1 MKRNLRKKARN
12 QLHRKMAK
20 TKKIDYIFAVG
31 RRKES
36 SARVRLYRGKA
47 ENTVNG
53 MTAAKY
59 FPGEL
64 AAKAMTKPFGAT
76 ETSDKYYFSA
86 KVAGGGKEGQLSAL
100 SLGISRALTKA
111 NPDKNKTLLKKL
123 NLLTRDSRERQR
135 RMVGKGGKA
144 RRAKQSPKR

>member
-1 MKRNLRKKARN
+1 
-12 QLHRKMAK
+12 MA
-20 TKKIDYIFAVG
+20 KKIDYIFTVG

-53 MTAAKY
+53 MSATKY
-59 FPGEL
+59 FPGDL
-64 AAKAMTKPFGAT
+64 ASKAIAKPFGAT

-100 SLGISRALTKA
+100 VLGLARSLVKA
-111 NPDKNKTLLKKL
+111 SPEKNKLVLKKL
-123 NLLTRDSRERQR
+123 DLLTRDSRVRQR

>member
-1 MKRNLRKKARN
+1 M
-12 QLHRKMAK
+12 K
-20 TKKIDYIFAVG
+20 TKKIDYIFAIG

-36 SARVRLYRGKA
+36 SARVRVYRGKG

-53 MTAAKY
+53 MLAAKY

-64 AAKAMTKPFGAT
+64 AAKVMAKPFGAT
-76 ETSDKYYFSA
+76 ETSDKHYFSA
-86 KVAGGGKEGQLSAL
+86 KVAGGGKEGQLSSL
-100 SLGISRALTKA
+100 SLALARALVKVA
-111 NPDKNKTLLKKL
+111 PDKNKSILKKL
-123 NLLTRDSRERQR
+123 NLLTRDSRIRQR

>member
-1 MKRNLRKKARN
+1 
-12 QLHRKMAK
+12 MA
-20 TKKIDYIFAVG
+20 KKIDYIYGVG

-36 SARVRLYRGKA
+36 SSRVRLYRGKG

-53 MTAAKY
+53 VLADKY

-64 AAKAMTKPFGAT
+64 AKKAIAKPFGAT
-76 ETSDKYYFSA
+76 ETSDKYYFSGR
-86 KVAGGGKEGQLSAL
+86 VIGGGKEGQLSAL
-100 SLGISRALTKA
+100 ILAVSRALVKVA
-111 NPDKNKTLLKKL
+111 PDKNKLVLKKL
-123 NLLTRDSRERQR
+123 GLLTCDSRKRQR

>member
-1 MKRNLRKKARN
+1 MTKI
-12 QLHRKMAK
+12 
-20 TKKIDYIFAVG
+20 KKINYIFAVG

-36 SARVRLYRGKA
+36 TARVRLFHGKA

-53 MTAAKY
+53 MPASKY
-59 FPGEL
+59 FPGKVAE
-64 AAKAMTKPFGAT
+64 KAMAKPLGAT
-76 ETSDKYYFSA
+76 EMSEKYYYSA

-100 SLGISRALTKA
+100 ILGISRTLVKVSS
-111 NPDKNKTLLKKL
+111 DKNKLPLKKL
-123 NLLTRDSRERQR
+123 SLLTRDSRERQR